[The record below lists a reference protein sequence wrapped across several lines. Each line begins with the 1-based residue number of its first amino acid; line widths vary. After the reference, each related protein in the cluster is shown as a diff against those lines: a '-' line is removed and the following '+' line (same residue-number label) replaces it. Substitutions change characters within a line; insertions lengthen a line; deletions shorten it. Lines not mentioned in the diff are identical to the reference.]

1 MEKMEMTQQE
11 QELFMMIKNLVK
23 IRKSLPNGKYGDFSE
38 IEQGL
43 DEVIEKLGEAFIL
56 LVNQ

>member
-1 MEKMEMTQQE
+1 MTQQE
-11 QELFMMIKNLVK
+11 QELFMVIKNLVK
-23 IRKSLPNGKYGDFSE
+23 VRKSLPNGKYGDFSE